1 MMELQ
6 IREMTPQER
15 HYCYSQ
21 SAQIEAQT
29 GCIGHLRADMDSNGK
44 GFFSSWTDHRGDLK
58 TQAFK
63 NEFDEVL
70 NALRFDSDYGGIL
83 KDRNSLSRYC
93 YSHPEASFGNDR
105 EWGFRADTPDYTY
118 MLRLNPHKGEYNL
131 YCYCVQRVWLEQHM
145 KRAEKGIRF
154 ITPDYREKFHIM
166 DGEQVRITGQ
176 DSTKRD
182 CVCRYID
189 DYHLEVGSNL
199 FHICELAERLEQTG
213 STVIPL
219 RADLPEKCF
228 VYVESTNEIGIV
240 TKGEKGYIP
249 LGQKPEGVSVREG
262 AALLNETQGVTKA
275 QAEAMKAGSLFGW
288 DTPAADPKNY
298 DDAGKP
304 LRPKHR
310 ERGEAR

>member
-15 HYCYSQ
+15 YYCYSQ

-29 GCIGHLRADMDSNGK
+29 GCIGHLRADMDSSGK
-44 GFFSSWTDHRGDLK
+44 GFFPSWNDHRGDLK
-58 TQAFK
+58 TQEFK
-63 NEFDEVL
+63 DELKAVID
-70 NALRFDSDYGGIL
+70 ALRFDGSYGGVL
-83 KDRNSLSRYC
+83 KDRDSLSRYC
-93 YSHPEASFGNDR
+93 YRHMEASFGNDR
-105 EWGFRADTPDYTY
+105 EWGFRADTPDHTY

-131 YCYCVQRVWLEQHM
+131 YCYCFQRRWLEQHM
-145 KRAEKGIRF
+145 KRAERGIRF
-154 ITPDYREKFHIM
+154 ITPDYREKFRIA
-166 DGEQVRITGQ
+166 DGEQVRITDVDGT
-176 DSTKRD
+176 SRD
-182 CVCRYID
+182 CTCRYID
-189 DYHLEVGSNL
+189 EAHLEVGSNL
-199 FHICELAERLEQTG
+199 FHICEFAERLESTG

-240 TKGEKGYIP
+240 TKGEEGYTP
-249 LGQKPEGVSVREG
+249 LRQKPEGISVRKG
-262 AALLNETQGVTKA
+262 AALLNDTQGVTKA

-304 LRPKHR
+304 HRPKYT

>member
-15 HYCYSQ
+15 LYCYSQ

-44 GFFSSWTDHRGDLK
+44 GSFPSWNDHRGDLK
-58 TQAFK
+58 TQ
-63 NEFDEVL
+63 EFEDELKAVIDT
-70 NALRFDSDYGGIL
+70 LRFNRSYGGIL
-83 KDRNSLSRYC
+83 KDRDSLSRYC
-93 YSHPEASFGNDR
+93 YGHPEASFGNDR

-131 YCYCVQRVWLEQHM
+131 YCYCFQRVWLEQHM
-145 KRAEKGIRF
+145 KRAEKGIHF
-154 ITPDYREKFHIM
+154 ITPDYRERFKIA

-176 DSTKRD
+176 DGMKRD
-182 CVCRYID
+182 CACRYID

-199 FHICELAERLEQTG
+199 FHICELAERLERTG
-213 STVIPL
+213 STVVPL
-219 RADLPEKCF
+219 RSALPEKCF
-228 VYVESTNEIGIV
+228 VYVESTDEIGIV

-249 LGQKPEGVSVREG
+249 LVQRPEGISVREG
-262 AALLNETQGVTKA
+262 AALLNETQGISKA

-304 LRPKHR
+304 LRSKQR